1 MMDCSIMNTAHTT
14 NCRLQTQEKRADYLY
29 FLKGNQPNAPA
40 KARQLLGGSV
50 SPLSLSRSMRDM

>member
-50 SPLSLSRSMRDM
+50 SPSA